1 MKAKWAI
8 TVHADE
14 EVGLRRP
21 RPAHSARSI
30 TLRVS
35 SHGLV
40 DFNELKVAVSGEN
53 DFPGRSVFKSWAKA
67 LAPKGRW
74 TWTLPLEAV
83 IGKCM
88 KQASVFTYS
97 LL

>member
-1 MKAKWAI
+1 M
-8 TVHADE
+8 HADE
-14 EVGLRRP
+14 EVGLRGP
-21 RPAHSARSI
+21 RPAHTAKSI
-30 TLRVS
+30 TLRVC
-35 SHGLV
+35 SHGVV
-40 DFNELKVAVSGEN
+40 DFKELKAAVEGEN
-53 DFPGRSVFKSWAKA
+53 DFPGRLVFKSWAKA

-74 TWTLPLEAV
+74 TWTLPLEDV